1 MKSNK
6 IYGYAELTGYMVPD
20 ITKLQSNYYPF
31 AVYETIAYKRKLTS
45 EATVNSVEEEIK
57 IVPQEYHLYRHLRT
71 SAQLSPS
78 YKNTIDKESLSIT
91 LGEISSE
98 SDSAAFNSKLF
109 IHSNAFRFTS
119 VVIPATTVT
128 GVCEVYTQYAA
139 DEVNYGKATAVSSP
153 RNNKVIRPW
162 RRFNLNDSVNMT
174 VDATLSQVT
183 GSTRVD
189 DIRYGDIRYG
199 EEEEINVVTDHY
211 ESRYMPTQNHDDEYE
226 LKVAAPVIVLNN
238 ELPISLEDEVVVKY
252 PTLTMRNHVA
262 NVSSATH
269 TASINVALTFE
280 MKYLTV
286 EILRVT
292 EQFSSTLIDPDKDI
306 QSNIS
311 PESITSRIELI

>member
-6 IYGYAELTGYMVPD
+6 IYGYAELTGYTVPD

-91 LGEISSE
+91 LGEISSG

-189 DIRYGDIRYG
+189 DKRYRLYR
-199 EEEEINVVTDHY
+199 EEEINVVTDHY

-286 EILRVT
+286 ENLRVT
-292 EQFSSTLIDPDKDI
+292 EQFSSTLIDPNKDI

>member
-6 IYGYAELTGYMVPD
+6 IYGYAELTGYTVPD

-91 LGEISSE
+91 LGEISSG

-189 DIRYGDIRYG
+189 DIHYR
-199 EEEEINVVTDHY
+199 EEEINVVTDHY

-292 EQFSSTLIDPDKDI
+292 EQFSSTLIDPNKDI